1 MKVKTTHYIIALLLL
16 IVGQAGAQTKLEGRV
31 LDSQTD
37 EPIIG
42 ATVAV
47 VDEHSGVL
55 TDMDGN
61 FSVTVRNLPA
71 VIKVSFVG
79 YRELQVDVY
88 DASEPIVIPLNEAV
102 DVLQEV
108 VVVGY
113 STQKRR
119 ELTSAISTVNKDL
132 LKQSPTTVENALVRT
147 PRSIRCPSST
157 PRTSRAS
164 RC

>member
-88 DASEPIVIPLNEAV
+88 DASEPIVIPLTEAASSV
-102 DVLQEV
+102 MVHFVPVGSVGPLTGVPLAGRGSWPVVAAGSSQVYVTWKTSVLV
-108 VVVGY
+108 PV
-113 STQKRR
+113 
-119 ELTSAISTVNKDL
+119 
-132 LKQSPTTVENALVRT
+132 
-147 PRSIRCPSST
+147 
-157 PRTSRAS
+157 
-164 RC
+164 